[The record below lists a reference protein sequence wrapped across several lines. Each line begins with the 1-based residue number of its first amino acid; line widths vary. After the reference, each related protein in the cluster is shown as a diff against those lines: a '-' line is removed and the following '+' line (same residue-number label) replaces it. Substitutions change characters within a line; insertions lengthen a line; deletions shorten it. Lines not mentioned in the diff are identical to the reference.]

1 MNSSDSERLS
11 AVLENAGYKKAPSIE
26 HADLVAYNTCSVRQT
41 AEDRVFGAN
50 NLVARLK
57 NKNPRLKVLLTGCM
71 VHYGER
77 ELKKRLPKFD
87 IFLNIKD
94 MARLPAIL
102 GINKAS
108 AAKEYL
114 EIAPSVESRFSAV
127 VPISYGCDN
136 FCSYCIV
143 PFARGGEYSRPA
155 KEILAEIKRAVKNGY
170 KEIWLLGQNVNSYG
184 LKDKTFWANKKMG
197 NPSTG
202 LPRQNSGQVMASK
215 PQIEKGR
222 LSFAGLIREIDKIEG
237 NFWLRFTSPHPK
249 DFSQELI
256 EALAESKHFKHY
268 INLPIQSG
276 DNTILRKMNR
286 FYTANDYQKLVKN
299 IRKAMPSISLSTDII
314 VGFPGETKK
323 QFRNTAKLMQK
334 IGFDMAYISKYSP
347 RPKTVA
353 AKKYKDDISLEEKKR
368 RFDVL
373 NKILRASGLKNNKK
387 YYGKDMP
394 VLVDSV
400 NPHTLSSNNKLSKKS
415 SKPHHLD
422 ATKSQNLREGVGV
435 KDGQVFGKT
444 ETYKSVKLTVPKN
457 SAKRLLG
464 KTVNVKI
471 TKVRDFSLEGELTP
485 GHKKTKGS
493 LNQSKHRKP

>member
-1 MNSSDSERLS
+1 MNESDSERLA
-11 AVLENAGYKKAPSIE
+11 AVLENAGYKKSPSLE
-26 HADLVAYNTCSVRQT
+26 HADLVAYNTCSVRQK

-50 NLVARLK
+50 KVVARLK
-57 NKNPRLKVLLTGCM
+57 QKNPRLKVMLTGCM

-94 MARLPAIL
+94 IPRLPSIL
-102 GINKAS
+102 GINKNS
-108 AAKEYL
+108 LAKEYL
-114 EIAPSVESRFSAV
+114 EINPSVNSKFSAF

-155 KEILAEIKRAVKNGY
+155 KEILAEIKSAVKKGY

-184 LKDKTFWANKKMG
+184 LRDKTYWANKKIG

-202 LPRQNSGQVMASK
+202 LLQLRSGQVRAGKK
-215 PQIEKGR
+215 PAIEKR
-222 LSFAGLIREIDKIEG
+222 RISFADLIKEIDKIDG
-237 NFWLRFTSPHPK
+237 DFWLRFTSPHPK
-249 DFSQELI
+249 DFSNELI
-256 EALAESKHFKHY
+256 EALAKSKHFKHY
-268 INLPIQSG
+268 LNLPIQSG

-286 FYTANDYQKLVKN
+286 FYTAADYQKLVKN
-299 IRKAMPSISLSTDII
+299 LKLKMPDLSLSTDII

-323 QFRNTAKLMQK
+323 QFQNTARVFKK

-353 AKKYKDDISLEEKKR
+353 ARKYKDDVPLKEKKR

-373 NKILRASGLKNNKK
+373 NDILRTSGLKNNQK
-387 YYGKDMP
+387 YFGKTMP
-394 VLVDSV
+394 ILID
-400 NPHTLSSNNKLSKKS
+400 
-415 SKPHHLD
+415 
-422 ATKSQNLREGVGV
+422 QI
-435 KDGQVFGKT
+435 KDGAAFGKT
-444 ETYKSVKLTVPKN
+444 ETYKTVKL
-457 SAKRLLG
+457 SAPRNLAKKLPG

-471 TKVRDFSLEGELTP
+471 TKIRDFSLEG
-485 GHKKTKGS
+485 KII
-493 LNQSKHRKP
+493 